1 MRPHRWIL
9 GAVVALVL
17 GAILVLLLGSA
28 GPRYASKTTET
39 ATRDVYE
46 GSAKVGELSV
56 VVEQENNGV
65 DLDHYLGPFCQD
77 PKAPDHDQRPWQ
89 HGGAHDHQRRIP
101 HGAGADLAASR
112 LWRRTRTLHVVMT
125 KLTKCFDVHAV
136 ADPDREVRLAVRD

>member
-1 MRPHRWIL
+1 VRPHLWIL

-65 DLDHYLGPFCQD
+65 IWTIIWVPFVKTQRLLTMINVLGSTAVLTITNDAYRMEPE
-77 PKAPDHDQRPWQ
+77 PISPRPTLAPNPHPARRDDEADKVLRRP
-89 HGGAHDHQRRIP
+89 RRCR
-101 HGAGADLAASR
+101 S
-112 LWRRTRTLHVVMT
+112 
-125 KLTKCFDVHAV
+125 
-136 ADPDREVRLAVRD
+136 